1 VSEIGGWCNNTI
13 ERDIQISINHA
24 AGENKLN
31 LFCFTNIGTPNLKFF
46 DWMEGGGTI
55 GVNVERP
62 RIFIIFP
69 TNRFHLVRSRFEKK
83 NTKIKIQ
90 NLMDWTVITISVV

>member
-1 VSEIGGWCNNTI
+1 MIENNKKKEKWFRKKWWGGGVSEIGGWCNNTI

-46 DWMEGGGTI
+46 DWMEGGGPS
-55 GVNVERP
+55 E
-62 RIFIIFP
+62 
-69 TNRFHLVRSRFEKK
+69 
-83 NTKIKIQ
+83 
-90 NLMDWTVITISVV
+90 

>member
-1 VSEIGGWCNNTI
+1 M
-13 ERDIQISINHA
+13 QK
-24 AGENKLN
+24 GENKFN
-31 LFCFTNIGTPNLKFF
+31 VFCFTNIGTPNLKFLIG
-46 DWMEGGGTI
+46 WRGGGTI

-83 NTKIKIQ
+83 NTKIKIKIK
-90 NLMDWTVITISVV
+90 NLMD